1 MSGLLIAAVR
11 DLDPPA
17 GGAEM
22 SLASLLGGVGRDG
35 PLAAAAPPYIPLEPS
50 PDISEA
56 DLARGWSVSALQS
69 GARGTPTELTEDSQI
84 ARWAL
89 DLPVEDLWSG
99 LAWRLSEKSGQPRR
113 SLQRRHLRKANGRFS
128 KEIDA
133 HISTIIGSRRDAD
146 TPVVGV
152 TQLHWSAG
160 AAERFTAHGVPYVVF
175 VRDELQFRHPRIY
188 HASLEGAAAV
198 CCAGAGLGEQVA
210 ATFDVKAVRNVR
222 LPVDFAGRFGS
233 AAVVNGMRKAGLSAR
248 AEEGDLD
255 VPRIAIVGVTPEKGS
270 AFYQRLLPH
279 LAAAWP
285 EARMD
290 VHGGGSYAEALGRFS
305 NTTWHGHTPV
315 EKVFSRADV
324 HMLTVA
330 STGSWGRVVNE
341 AGLFG
346 VPTVSVATGSQPE
359 AVGAGGIVVPADAG
373 LDDWVSA
380 LKQVHADR
388 LSLGERARAHCGIV
402 DHRRSIAAFRSVLNE
417 VA

>member
-22 SLASLLGGVGRDG
+22 SLATLLKGVGVPG
-35 PLAAAAPPYIPLEPS
+35 PLADVAPEYVPLEPGR
-50 PDISEA
+50 DIA
-56 DLARGWSVSALQS
+56 DSMLTQGWSVSALQS
-69 GARGTPTELTEDSQI
+69 GARGAPTELTEDSPI

-99 LAWRLSEKSGQPRR
+99 LAWRLSEKSGQPRK
-113 SLQRRHLRKANGRFS
+113 SLQRRHLRKTNVGFA
-128 KEIDA
+128 KAIDS
-133 HISTIIGSRRDAD
+133 HISTIMSSRRGAD

-160 AAERFTAHGVPYVVF
+160 AAQRFSAHGIPYVVF
-175 VRDELQFRHPRIY
+175 VRDELQFRHPGIY
-188 HASLEGAAAV
+188 RASLEAAAAV

-210 ATFDVKAVRNVR
+210 ETFDVKAVRNVR

-233 AAVVNGMRKAGLSAR
+233 SDGVNEMREKGMTAR
-248 AEEGDLD
+248 SEDGDLD
-255 VPRIAIVGVTPEKGS
+255 VARIAIVGVTPEKG
-270 AFYQRLLPH
+270 AEFYTRLLPR
-279 LAAAWP
+279 LAESWP
-285 EARMD
+285 EARVD
-290 VHGGGSYAEALGRFS
+290 VHGGGSYAEALGKFS

-315 EKVFSRADV
+315 EEVFSRCDV
-324 HMLTVA
+324 HLLTVA

-359 AVGAGGIVVPADAG
+359 AVGEGGIVVSADSG

-380 LKQVHADR
+380 LKQAHADR
-388 LSLGERARAHCGIV
+388 DSLGEKAREHCGIV
-402 DHRRSIAAFRSVLNE
+402 DHRRSIAAFRSVLDE

>member
-1 MSGLLIAAVR
+1 MSGMLIAAVR

-22 SLASLLGGVGRDG
+22 SLATLLKGVGIPG
-35 PLAAAAPPYIPLEPS
+35 PLADVAPEYVPLEPS
-50 PDISEA
+50 RDTA
-56 DLARGWSVSALQS
+56 DSMLTQGWSVSALQS

-99 LAWRLSEKSGQPRR
+99 LAWRLSEKSGQPRK
-113 SLQRRHLRKANGRFS
+113 SLQRRHLRKTNAGFA
-128 KEIDA
+128 KAIDA
-133 HISTIIGSRRDAD
+133 HISTILSSRRGAG

-160 AAERFTAHGVPYVVF
+160 AAQRFSAHGIPYVVF
-175 VRDELQFRHPRIY
+175 VRDELQFRHPSIY
-188 HASLEGAAAV
+188 RASLEGAAAV
-198 CCAGAGLGEQVA
+198 CCAGAGLGKQVA
-210 ATFDVKAVRNVR
+210 ETFDVKSIRNVR

-233 AAVVNGMRKAGLSAR
+233 SDGVNEMREKGMAARSEDGG
-248 AEEGDLD
+248 LD
-255 VPRIAIVGVTPEKGS
+255 VPRIAIIGVTPEKG
-270 AFYQRLLPH
+270 AEFYTRLLPR
-279 LAAAWP
+279 LAESWP
-285 EARMD
+285 EARVD
-290 VHGGGSYAEALGRFS
+290 VHGGGSYAEALGKFS

-315 EKVFSRADV
+315 EEVFSRCDV
-324 HMLTVA
+324 HLLTVA

-359 AVGAGGIVVPADAG
+359 AVGEGGIVVSADSG

-380 LKQVHADR
+380 LKQAHADR
-388 LSLGERARAHCGIV
+388 DSLGEMAREHCGIV

>member
-22 SLASLLGGVGRDG
+22 SLATLLRGVGRDG
-35 PLAAAAPPYIPLEPS
+35 PLAADAPAYIPLEPS
-50 PDISEA
+50 PDIPDTA
-56 DLARGWSVSALQS
+56 LVQGWSVSALQS

-113 SLQRRHLRKANGRFS
+113 WLQRRHLRKANARFA
-128 KEIDA
+128 KAIDA
-133 HISTIIGSRRDAD
+133 HISTILGSQRDAD
-146 TPVVGV
+146 SPVVGV

-175 VRDELQFRHPRIY
+175 VRDELQFRHPGIY

-210 ATFDVKAVRNVR
+210 ATFDVKVVRNVR

-233 AAVVNGMRKAGLSAR
+233 AVLVNGMRKAGLSAR
-248 AEEGDLD
+248 SEEGDLD
-255 VPRIAIVGVTPEKGS
+255 VPRITIVGVTPEKGS

-285 EARMD
+285 EAHID

-315 EKVFSRADV
+315 EEVLSRADV
-324 HMLTVA
+324 HMLTFA

-346 VPTVSVATGSQPE
+346 VPTVSIATGSQPE
-359 AVGAGGIVVPADAG
+359 AVGEGGIVVSADAG

-380 LKQVHADR
+380 LKQAHADR
-388 LSLGERARAHCGIV
+388 DNLGEKARAHCGIV
-402 DHRRSIAAFRSVLNE
+402 DHRRSIAAFRSVLDE